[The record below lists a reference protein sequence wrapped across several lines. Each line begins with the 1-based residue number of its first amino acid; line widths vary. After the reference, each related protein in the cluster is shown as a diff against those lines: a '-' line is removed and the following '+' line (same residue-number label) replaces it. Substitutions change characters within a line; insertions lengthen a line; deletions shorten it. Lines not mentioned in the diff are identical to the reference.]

1 MESGWEAFLKPFNN
15 RLVMVSTPCG
25 VVWGFLRKCDR
36 SQHGGFGCL
45 LLTFKDDWVFVR
57 RWFVIKTFEF
67 DFLVRLMCLVMVKV
81 MLTL

>member
-1 MESGWEAFLKPFNN
+1 MESGWEVWLKPFNN

-25 VVWGFLRKCDR
+25 DVCGFLRKCDR